1 MKKGLRVTIALAA
14 VVLSLLVLSGPANA
28 APIFYDN
35 FDSGASALWGNE
47 RGSWRSVGGVYD
59 AEFPSNSPTTYT
71 SLPYNLRDFILEFDM
86 LNAGDGGVF
95 LRSAYNGGSE
105 TGVLL
110 VVGGSFTGHDGMYF
124 HGPGG
129 GIVGAIDN
137 IFTPGQAL
145 HVKVEVTGDTY
156 SATLSGAGFTTVTT
170 SFSSS
175 EIYSGQVALY
185 DFGPGYIEHDLK
197 FDNVTLTGSP
207 VPLPSAALLLG
218 SGILGLLGVGYR
230 IRKKV

>member
-1 MKKGLRVTIALAA
+1 MKKGMKLTIALALI
-14 VVLSLLVLSGPANA
+14 VFNLLLLAGNGSA
-28 APIFYDN
+28 APLFIDN

-47 RGSWRSVGGVYD
+47 RGSWRAAGGVYD
-59 AEFPSNSPTTYT
+59 AEFPNNSPTTYT
-71 SLPYNLRDFILEFDM
+71 SLPYNLRDFTLEFDM
-86 LNAGDGGVF
+86 INAGDGGVF

-110 VVGGSFTGHDGMYF
+110 VIGGNFTGFDGMYF

-129 GIVGAIDN
+129 GVVGTIDN
-137 IFTPGQAL
+137 IFTPGQNV

-156 SATLSGAGFTTVTT
+156 SATLSGAGFDTVTT
-170 SFSSS
+170 SFSSG

-185 DFGPGYIEHDLK
+185 DFGPGYTEYDLK

-207 VPLPSAALLLG
+207 VPLPSAAWLLG
-218 SGILGLLGVGYR
+218 SGLLGLLGAGYR
-230 IRKKV
+230 LRK